1 MTYVNHTFTSHL
13 ALSASLQPYAGL
25 AGHTICEYPFAPKA
39 LAWDLSV
46 NHILPDGTGE
56 VAIPDAVGLGIEIDK
71 AALRKYLVP
80 VEIAV
85 KGRPLYRSPALD

>member
-1 MTYVNHTFTSHL
+1 VTYVNHTFTSHL

-25 AGHTICEYPFAPKA
+25 AEHTICEYPFAPKS

-46 NHILPDGTGE
+46 NHILPDDAGE
-56 VAIPDAVGLGIEIDK
+56 VAIPEAAGLGIEIDK
-71 AALRKYLVP
+71 AALQKYLVP

-85 KGRPLYRSPALD
+85 KGRTLYRSPALD